1 MHERSQ
7 QGATVKLES
16 NIENN
21 LFCFN
26 VVKIL
31 KKFSVLKKPDISKTT
46 VTANLTGIYKNRSL
60 QVNLS
65 SKLYCVKL
73 VKRNI
78 FYAFKSSNEVLLMT
92 MNFIGATGKWE
103 LIAVTKFN

>member
-1 MHERSQ
+1 M
-7 QGATVKLES
+7 
-16 NIENN
+16 
-21 LFCFN
+21 
-26 VVKIL
+26 
-31 KKFSVLKKPDISKTT
+31 KKPDISKTS
-46 VTANLTGIYKNRSL
+46 VTANLNGVYKNRSL

-78 FYAFKSSNEVLLMT
+78 FYAFKASNEVLLMT
-92 MNFIGATGKWE
+92 INFIGATGKWE